1 MRSIS
6 NLGGFLVPS
15 QLVNRSLLALALTAF
30 ALAAPFAPARAQV
43 QDETLS
49 IIAGN
54 PAPGIFDTLEIIADG
69 AGYYKQQHLVVSKD
83 YAANPGTAAQLVA
96 TGKADVASLSLEP
109 VLLGTEHGLHL
120 VAFLSRQARF
130 SYVLAVLSDS
140 PIKTLADFKGVS
152 TIGEANAGSSAEPAI
167 ASMLNG
173 VGIPSSAFSFVPI
186 GIGASGLSAFT
197 SHRIQASAFP
207 FLEIVND
214 TVGGGV
220 TFRVFRHPIL
230 KDIGNVGYAAT
241 PATLQ
246 SKADQ
251 LRRFSRAIVE
261 ASLFVR
267 LNPSAAARLYLQGSN
282 QKVTPDA
289 LRTTTRVL
297 TLLQDDFPAADPAS
311 RRIGLVS
318 PRNME
323 LYSRYLAQYGFLKAP
338 VVGTSIATDQFIGYA
353 NDFDHKA
360 LEAQILRMH

>member
-1 MRSIS
+1 VSS
-6 NLGGFLVPS
+6 ALVK
-15 QLVNRSLLALALTAF
+15 RSLLALAVAAL

-43 QDETLS
+43 ADESLS

-54 PAPGIFDTLEIIADG
+54 PAPGIFDALELIADG
-69 AGYYKQQHLVVSKD
+69 AGYYKQQHLVVTKD

-96 TGKADVASLSLEP
+96 GGKADVASMSLEP

-120 VAFLSRQARF
+120 TAFLSRQARY
-130 SYVLAVLSDS
+130 SYVLAVLADG
-140 PIKTLADFKGVS
+140 PIKTLADFKGVN
-152 TIGEANAGSSAEPAI
+152 TIGEANAGSAAEPAI

-173 VGIPSSAFSFVPI
+173 VGIRSSEFAFVPI

-197 SHRIQASAFP
+197 SHRVVAAAFP
-207 FLEIVND
+207 FLEVVND
-214 TVGGGV
+214 TVAGGV

-241 PATLQ
+241 AATLQ

-289 LRTTTRVL
+289 LRNITRVL
-297 TLLQDDFPAADPAS
+297 TLLQDDFPAADPANP
-311 RRIGLVS
+311 RIGLVS

-323 LYSRYLAQYGFLKAP
+323 LYSRYLADYGFLKAP
-338 VVGTSIATDQFIGYA
+338 VVGSSVATDQFIGYA

-360 LEAQILRMH
+360 LEKQIRSIH